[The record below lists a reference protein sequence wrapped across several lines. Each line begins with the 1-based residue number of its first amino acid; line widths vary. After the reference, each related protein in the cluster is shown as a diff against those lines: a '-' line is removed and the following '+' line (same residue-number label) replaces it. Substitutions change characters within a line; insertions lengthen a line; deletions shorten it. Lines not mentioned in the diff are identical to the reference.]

1 MSQPTATA
9 SLTFALFGSLSAED
23 NAALAPL
30 LRPRRY
36 EAGRVIFQRGDPA
49 EEVFLVTT
57 GQLRISVCSADGREL
72 AFRVANRGDMVGEI
86 GVLDDRVRSADAT
99 TLRESE
105 VLVLSRANLWRLLSS
120 RPAMATGVIRFLCG
134 RL

>member
-9 SLTFALFGSLSAED
+9 SLTFALFGSPSAED
-23 NAALAPL
+23 NAALAPP

-36 EAGRVIFQRGDPA
+36 EAGQVIFQRGDPA

-86 GVLDDRVRSADAT
+86 GVLDESGRTADVTA
-99 TLRESE
+99 LRTSD
-105 VLVLSRANLWRLLSS
+105 VLVL
-120 RPAMATGVIRFLCG
+120 
-134 RL
+134 